1 MNDFDTPEAEIA
13 SLKERLAD
21 ARREKDDALELVGEM
36 RESLQESSDMI
47 DSWIAVFE
55 MEQDER
61 GVWMFDNQKSLWDE
75 YEQVL
80 ANYAKLARK
89 WAKFV
94 PRFNAS
100 VDPKDAGRPIAASKA
115 QMAKVRALRKAGQ
128 SLRAIAT
135 ETGLGLRTVRTIL
148 DKDAGK
154 GRAAERKNHLRKVE
168 FNRMRAAAFRSR
180 KRQFEALPKQLAEIQ
195 KDRARLQK
203 AARGLAKSDRNR

>member
-21 ARREKDDALELVGEM
+21 ARREKDDALELVSDM
-36 RESLQESSDMI
+36 RESLDASSEMI
-47 DSWIAVFE
+47 DSWIDVFE

-61 GVWMFDNQKSLWDE
+61 GVWMFDQQRSIWDA
-75 YEQVL
+75 YEQLL
-80 ANYAKLARK
+80 ADHSKLVRE
-89 WAKFV
+89 WNKFV

-100 VDPKDAGRPIAASKA
+100 VDPKDAGRPIAASEA
-115 QMAKVRALRKAGQ
+115 QIAKVRALRKAGK

-148 DKDAGK
+148 DRDAGR
-154 GRAAERKNHLRKVE
+154 GRAADRKNELRKKE

-180 KRQFEALPKQLAEIQ
+180 KRQFDALPKQLAEIQ